1 MIKTGRMSTVELKKQ
16 VVQKLLATENNELL
30 EEINRLLELENH
42 AENIYTLSDLQ
53 KDKVNQSLQQI
64 ENGECI
70 THEDLNEA
78 IDKWLNG

>member
-1 MIKTGRMSTVELKKQ
+1 MSTVELKKQ
-16 VVQKLLATENNELL
+16 VVQKLLATENNALL

-42 AENIYTLSDLQ
+42 AEVLYTLSDVQ

-64 ENGECI
+64 EKGEYI